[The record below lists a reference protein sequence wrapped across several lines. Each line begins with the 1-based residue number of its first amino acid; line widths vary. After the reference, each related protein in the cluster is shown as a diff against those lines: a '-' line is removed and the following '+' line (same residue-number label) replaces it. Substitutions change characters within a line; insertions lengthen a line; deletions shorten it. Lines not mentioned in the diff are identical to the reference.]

1 MRDGRPVLLSGLR
14 RIVEVGCYLTILVKR
29 SHYTI
34 GLDPGVT
41 ERHGSWTLPS
51 QSRRLP
57 SPQRAQT
64 PRFVLSPAAPSD
76 LLASACICELTRA
89 RLFHVEK
96 GLFSWKLEWSF
107 FPRDLWR
114 LIYLFLCLCFT
125 PNEKE
130 VEIIHFTLSIPFTA
144 CKMITKNKWRCKQLD
159 YISYEI
165 KIKLT

>member
-14 RIVEVGCYLTILVKR
+14 RIAEVGCYLTILVKR

-41 ERHGSWTLPS
+41 ERHGPWTLPS

-57 SPQRAQT
+57 SPRRAQT

-89 RLFHVEK
+89 QAT
-96 GLFSWKLEWSF
+96 FSCGK
-107 FPRDLWR
+107 R
-114 LIYLFLCLCFT
+114 LIFLETRMAVLSSRPLTSNLLVFMPMFYLFLCLCFT
-125 PNEKE
+125 PNEKA
-130 VEIIHFTLSIPFTA
+130 VETIHFTVYTVYRLQ
-144 CKMITKNKWRCKQLD
+144 ND
-159 YISYEI
+159 YE
-165 KIKLT
+165 K